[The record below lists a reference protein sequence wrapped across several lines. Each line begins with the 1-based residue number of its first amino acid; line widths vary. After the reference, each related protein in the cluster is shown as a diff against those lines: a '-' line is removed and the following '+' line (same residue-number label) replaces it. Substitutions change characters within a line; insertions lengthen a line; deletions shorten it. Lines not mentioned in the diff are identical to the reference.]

1 MHLKRRLRCIVFL
14 YSSRPEPANASARC
28 LENHF
33 TLRLSAETTS
43 SMYCVVIFHYANDSE
58 RQRAMIEKSFH
69 SLTCVW
75 KEIFDVMCLCNQ
87 ADQSQWTPARDDWQK
102 HISSRHAPKKVVSML
117 CCNTQ
122 AGQSQWTPA
131 RDDCKNIWHPDMHL
145 ERRLQCIVF
154 LHSSGP
160 KTVNASA
167 RWMGKRIRS
176 CYALETTSSMYCVL
190 FTFRPITM
198 ISA

>member
-1 MHLKRRLRCIVFL
+1 MHLKRRLRCVVFL

-33 TLRLSAETTS
+33 TLRHSAETPS

-58 RQRAMIEKSFH
+58 RQRAMIGKPYHILACAWE
-69 SLTCVW
+69 
-75 KEIFDVMCLCNQ
+75 EIFDVMCVYNH
-87 ADQSQWTPARDDWQK
+87 AHQSQRTPARDDWK
-102 HISSRHAPKKVVSML
+102 
-117 CCNTQ
+117 NT
-122 AGQSQWTPA
+122 S
-131 RDDCKNIWHPDMHL
+131 HPDMHL
-145 ERRLQCIVF
+145 ERRRQRIVL
-154 LHSSGP
+154 LHSNRP

-167 RWMGKRIRS
+167 RWMETRIAS

-190 FTFRPITM
+190 FTFRPVTS